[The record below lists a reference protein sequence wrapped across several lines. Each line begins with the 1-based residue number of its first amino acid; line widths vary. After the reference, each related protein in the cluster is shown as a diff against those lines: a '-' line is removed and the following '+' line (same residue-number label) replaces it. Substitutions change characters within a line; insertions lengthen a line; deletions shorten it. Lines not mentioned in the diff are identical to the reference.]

1 MVLLPMT
8 GLHAAQAL
16 AERIRQDISDLRVA
30 VADRPLLG
38 VTISAGI
45 SARQS
50 QDKNVQKVIERA
62 DAAMYQAKA
71 LGRNRIVVSEPD
83 AQSNS
88 GLG

>member
-1 MVLLPMT
+1 
-8 GLHAAQAL
+8 
-16 AERIRQDISDLRVA
+16 
-30 VADRPLLG
+30 LG

-45 SARQS
+45 SARES